1 MVITTGEHL
10 ERILSLTPPLGSE
23 TVLLERARGRCLS
36 EAVRARVPVPPWTNS
51 AMDGYAVR
59 ADDLVGASK
68 SNPVK
73 LRLIGSV
80 PAGSAEDPE
89 MKPGDAVQI
98 MTGAPLPSDADTVV
112 PQELTDQGTEVVTF
126 RQALP
131 RGRHVRIKG
140 EDRRSG
146 DPIAQPG
153 RALTPEALAA
163 IASAGVAE
171 VRASRRPRLVVIST
185 GDELVPPGQELA
197 RGQIPDS
204 NRMLISML
212 AADAGAT
219 AISARVGD
227 RPEHLAGEIE
237 RIREGAE
244 VIVLTGG
251 VSVGAF
257 DPVKAVFGE
266 GDSVRFD
273 RVAMQPGKP
282 QAFGRLGDDGPL
294 LFGLPGNPVSAW
306 VSFQMFVRPA
316 LRRMQGFLTL
326 VPEEVPGLASERWM
340 TPKGRQQVI
349 PVRIHD
355 SEVRGVLPAAAGG
368 SGSHLV
374 ASLAA
379 ADGYAL
385 VDAEVEEILPG
396 DTVQT
401 VRLRDPEQF
410 NQLPRSEP

>member
-1 MVITTGEHL
+1 
-10 ERILSLTPPLGSE
+10 
-23 TVLLERARGRCLS
+23 
-36 EAVRARVPVPPWTNS
+36 
-51 AMDGYAVR
+51 MDGYAVR
-59 ADDLVGASK
+59 AEDLAAASE
-68 SNPVK
+68 SAPVK
-73 LRLIGSV
+73 LRLVGGV

-89 MKPGDAVQI
+89 MTSGEAVQI
-98 MTGAPLPSDADTVV
+98 MTGAPLPTDADTVV
-112 PQELTDQGTEVVTF
+112 PQELTDKGDEVVAVYK
-126 RQALP
+126 ALP
-131 RGRHVRIKG
+131 RGRHVRIVG
-140 EDRRSG
+140 EDRESG
-146 DPIAQPG
+146 ERIAEPG
-153 RALTPEALAA
+153 TGLTPEALAA

-171 VRASRRPRLVVIST
+171 VTVSRRPRLAVIST
-185 GDELVPPGQELA
+185 GDELVPPGQNLS

-212 AADAGAT
+212 AEEAGAT
-219 AISARVGD
+219 ATSVRVGD
-227 RPEHLAGEIE
+227 RPEQLAGELG
-237 RIREGAE
+237 RIRGEAE

-257 DPVKAVFGE
+257 DPVKAVFG
-266 GDSVRFD
+266 GDDFVKFD

-282 QAFGRLGDDGPL
+282 QAFGRLDGDGPL

-316 LRRMQGFLTL
+316 LRRMQGFLAL
-326 VPEEVPGLASERWM
+326 MPEAVPGRASERWR

-355 SEVRGVLPAAAGG
+355 SEERSVQPAAAGG

-410 NQLPRSEP
+410 NQRPRSRP